1 MNRDIFRQIS
11 IIFVTIV
18 TLTVNSLA
26 TTLPL
31 NNKTTAELSD
41 SFLIRFVPAG
51 YVFSVWGL
59 IYTGLIAFTVWQA
72 LPKNRED
79 ARMRTIGWWFVV
91 GSIANTLWLVFW
103 HYQYVAVT
111 LPIMLVLL
119 GTLIFTVNTFIK
131 IPAKRF
137 AERICVDLPFH
148 IYLGWISVA
157 TVVNATVVMFDNGV
171 TPSDDVSVLWAV
183 VLVGVAVV
191 LALSQRVLRRD
202 TAYGMVIAWALYGVA
217 VKQGIYA
224 TEGLMPDAPLLVTAA
239 TYAAQALAGLL
250 AIWWLTDR
258 VGDVMR
264 KRSVA

>member
-1 MNRDIFRQIS
+1 M
-11 IIFVTIV
+11 
-18 TLTVNSLA
+18 LA
-26 TTLPL
+26 ILPTTNHHPI
-31 NNKTTAELSD
+31 D
-41 SFLIRFVPAG
+41 
-51 YVFSVWGL
+51 
-59 IYTGLIAFTVWQA
+59 
-72 LPKNRED
+72 
-79 ARMRTIGWWFVV
+79 RMRASSRF
-91 GSIANTLWLVFW
+91 
-103 HYQYVAVT
+103 
-111 LPIMLVLL
+111 L
-119 GTLIFTVNTFIK
+119 GNACHT
-131 IPAKRF
+131 
-137 AERICVDLPFH
+137 
-148 IYLGWISVA
+148 
-157 TVVNATVVMFDNGV
+157 VNATVVMFDNGV

-264 KRSVA
+264 KRPVA